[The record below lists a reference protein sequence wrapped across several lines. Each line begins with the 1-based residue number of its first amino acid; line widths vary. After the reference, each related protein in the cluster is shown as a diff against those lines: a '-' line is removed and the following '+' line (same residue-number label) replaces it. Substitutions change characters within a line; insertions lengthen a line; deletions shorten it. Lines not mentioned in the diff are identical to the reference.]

1 MKTTATESKT
11 TMFFADISSREYQA
25 GRNEDG
31 VFYRTAYQV
40 TVTAENGRRW
50 IHDHSFDTFE
60 DAEKLAARVDAAL
73 EAGRKLRH
81 KHWSEIDPAYGS
93 EEYDRQ
99 GIELDRWME
108 ERAAEG
114 IYCL

>member
-11 TMFFADISSREYQA
+11 TMFFADISIREYQA

-40 TVTAENGRRW
+40 TVTSEKGRRW

-60 DAEKLAARVDAAL
+60 AAEKLAARVETAL
-73 EAGRKLRH
+73 EAGCKLRR

-93 EEYDRQ
+93 KEYDRQ
-99 GIELDRWME
+99 GIELDRWMQ
-108 ERAAEG
+108 ERMDEG
-114 IYCL
+114 IYSF